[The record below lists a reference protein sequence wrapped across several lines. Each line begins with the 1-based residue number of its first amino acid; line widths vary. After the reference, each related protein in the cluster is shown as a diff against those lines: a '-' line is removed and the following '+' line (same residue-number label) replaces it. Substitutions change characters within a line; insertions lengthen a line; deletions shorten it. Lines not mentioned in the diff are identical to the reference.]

1 MYLFII
7 ANCYLQH
14 TVLFTGGYLLRITTF
29 LSPLRYNT
37 SAYIHPF
44 HIARVLR
51 GMLFPFFY
59 AKVVRG
65 LHLPQGQ
72 AFRFVRKISTLSGSI
87 FLQNLVFDP
96 PLYLFLATKRNQHT
110 PALWTHKKNVTM
122 DKQKV
127 NTKFSIGRKGNS
139 SSSHY
144 RIKSGEVN
152 IQLMAVIA
160 GNKPSI

>member
-7 ANCYLQH
+7 ANCYLEH

-44 HIARVLR
+44 HISRVLR

-65 LHLPQGQ
+65 LHLPK
-72 AFRFVRKISTLSGSI
+72 VRPFGLSGKSPH
-87 FLQNLVFDP
+87 LCCSLRVVFSAKTLCKSRP
-96 PLYLFLATKRNQHT
+96 ATLFLLEKRNQHT
-110 PALWTHKKNVTM
+110 PI
-122 DKQKV
+122 
-127 NTKFSIGRKGNS
+127 FE
-139 SSSHY
+139 
-144 RIKSGEVN
+144 RIKKMSLW
-152 IQLMAVIA
+152 ISR
-160 GNKPSI
+160 K